1 MLKMPLNIQKF
12 ATSGTCYTGT
22 EYDSRFRV
30 DWQRASVDIGA
41 NTSTIN
47 WQLVVEL
54 GHNFGSNAIKSYGV
68 NINGTNV
75 FGGGTWSN
83 LGKGHHQLAAGT
95 ITIGHNSDGTKTF
108 NINLSGWLY
117 SNHNYSGSQDFQL
130 DTLPRHFTQQPKITL
145 QTQET
150 TNCVFKWET
159 SETCNWIRY
168 KLDGSSS
175 HVDVFS
181 GSATSGTFTIE
192 NLQSNTNHSVYAEA
206 RRQDSGLW
214 SNSNTLNFSTSSK
227 TGKIRINGED
237 KEATP
242 YVRINGEWKVAVPF
256 TRNNNE
262 WKRGK

>member
-1 MLKMPLNIQKF
+1 MKKIIFGKNYIQKF
-12 ATSGTCYTGT
+12 GANVSISGWDGESDVGSNTSYINGNVTISTNGSTYNNEGSAYFQVNGGPAQYFSIGQNSSKTFSYRLGPYYHNPDGTLGNQTVSVYVRITNSTSTSG
-22 EYDSRFRV
+22 SI
-30 DWQRASVDIGA
+30 SVGM
-41 NTSTIN
+41 NTI
-47 WQLVVEL
+47 
-54 GHNFGSNAIKSYGV
+54 
-68 NINGTNV
+68 
-75 FGGGTWSN
+75 
-83 LGKGHHQLAAGT
+83 
-95 ITIGHNSDGTKTF
+95 
-108 NINLSGWLY
+108 
-117 SNHNYSGSQDFQL
+117 
-130 DTLPRHFTQQPKITL
+130 PRYFTREPKITL
-145 QTQET
+145 QTQNT
-150 TNCVFKWET
+150 TNCVIKWET

-181 GSATSGTFTIE
+181 GSGTSGTFTIP
-192 NLQSNTNHSVYAEA
+192 NLESNTSHKVYVEA

-227 TGKIRINGED
+227 TGKIRINGEE